1 MTHHPRKT
9 STARVDRITGL
20 ELAAALEWLFAWT
33 EKDVLPASVVR
44 TWLTG
49 RFHISA
55 KEADL
60 LLVRALSAH
69 LIRKIKREGERR
81 GEPTDRLS
89 LVEP

>member
-9 STARVDRITGL
+9 STARADRITGHD
-20 ELAAALEWLFAWT
+20 LAAALEWLYEWT
-33 EKDVLPASVVR
+33 EKEDLPVSVVR
-44 TWLTG
+44 TWFTG
-49 RFHISA
+49 RFHVSM

-60 LLVRALSAH
+60 LLSRALSARM
-69 LIRKIKREGERR
+69 IRKIKREGERG